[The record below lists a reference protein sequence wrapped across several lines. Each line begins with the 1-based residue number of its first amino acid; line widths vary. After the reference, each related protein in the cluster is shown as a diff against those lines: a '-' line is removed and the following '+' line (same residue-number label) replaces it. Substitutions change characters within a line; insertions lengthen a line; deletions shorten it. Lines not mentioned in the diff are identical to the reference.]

1 MSRSS
6 ARISA
11 ARTRAVPRTRL
22 RNNFADSKPQ
32 KSKIIVKVVLRPHL
46 SAVLILAFLPG
57 SAGIVVGQSAN
68 SSPTTKTQSTH
79 KPASK
84 NATSAR
90 RRQRSSPSLR
100 RTHQAFVASA
110 SLKPMA
116 RQLVQDRTA
125 AAYAGVQ
132 AYAVRHAREDAGA
145 LAWLVI
151 GYARIL
157 DRSYAQAIDPLNRA
171 KPRAGEIGD
180 YVNYYL
186 GTAYLQTGRLAEAIA
201 TLSAFDK
208 NHPDSLLRRDAHV
221 AYANALLA
229 DGRASDA
236 IQVLEADR
244 QPVRADLE
252 LALGRAYEADHRPVQ
267 ALTIF
272 RNLYY
277 TMPLAEETHQ
287 IEGDLTRLA
296 AAAQAAP
303 VSLEARRGRAD
314 LLAKGKQFSQA
325 AKEYGELLGAVSPA
339 ERPLLELERAEALRH
354 SGQVKE
360 AKSML
365 DAIPSSTPELEA
377 ERLFNLAELARSAND
392 DDSAL
397 RLVDQLRIQYPTSPY
412 LEQALLSSG
421 NIYLLRR
428 DLDRAIDSYRELE
441 QRFPKGEH
449 ASYAHWKVAW
459 LSLRQGRTDE
469 AKQGFEEQIALYPT
483 SWEVPGA
490 LYWRGRLA
498 EEDHDSALAQA
509 FYQKLAERYRNYY
522 HGELARQRL
531 GKFKAGPHPQHYAL
545 LDRVP
550 PISAFDKIASQE
562 LPEDNLRVQ
571 KAELLA
577 NGALMDLAARE
588 LSAAAAETKG
598 NWAEAETARLYAE
611 VGRYDI
617 AIETLKRAIPNYFAI
632 DLGSL
637 PRSYWEV
644 LFPKPYWVDLT
655 TYSSRNGLDPYLV
668 ASLVRQESAF
678 NPNAVSR
685 ANAVGLM
692 QLLPKVGKGVAKEEK
707 LRHFNATQLFMP
719 SMNLR
724 LGTRYLRIMVDK
736 FGSFEY
742 ALAAYNAG
750 TDRVED
756 WLGAGQYRDPEEFV
770 ESIPFTETREYVE
783 NILRNASL
791 YRQLY
796 GTP

>member
-1 MSRSS
+1 
-6 ARISA
+6 
-11 ARTRAVPRTRL
+11 
-22 RNNFADSKPQ
+22 
-32 KSKIIVKVVLRPHL
+32 
-46 SAVLILAFLPG
+46 
-57 SAGIVVGQSAN
+57 
-68 SSPTTKTQSTH
+68 
-79 KPASK
+79 
-84 NATSAR
+84 
-90 RRQRSSPSLR
+90 
-100 RTHQAFVASA
+100 
-110 SLKPMA
+110 MA
-116 RQLVQDRTA
+116 RQLFQDRTP

-145 LAWLVI
+145 LAWLVL
-151 GYARIL
+151 GYARIM
-157 DRSYAQAIDPLNRA
+157 DRNYAQAIDPLNRA
-171 KPRAGEIGD
+171 KPHAGEISG

-186 GTAYLQTGRLAEAIA
+186 GTAYLETGRLAEAIA

-208 NHPDSLLRRDAHV
+208 NYPDSLLRRDAHV
-221 AYANALLA
+221 AYANALTA
-229 DGRASDA
+229 DGRPSDA
-236 IQVLEADR
+236 TEVLEADR

-252 LALGRAYEADHRPVQ
+252 LALGRAYQADHQPAK

-277 TMPLAEETHQ
+277 TMPLAGETHE
-287 IEGDLTRLA
+287 IEGDLTGLA
-296 AAAQAAP
+296 AAVGAAP
-303 VSLEARRGRAD
+303 VSPEARRMRAD

-325 AKEYGELLGAVSPA
+325 AKEYGELIGAVSPA

-354 SGQVKE
+354 AGQLKE
-360 AKSML
+360 AKSTL
-365 DAIPSSTPELEA
+365 EAIPSSTPELAA

-392 DDSAL
+392 DDSFL
-397 RLVDQLRIQYPTSPY
+397 RLVDQLQSSYPTSPY
-412 LEQALLSSG
+412 LEQTLLSAG
-421 NIYLLRR
+421 NVYLLRG

-441 QRFPKGEH
+441 ARFPKGEH

-469 AKQGFEEQIALYPT
+469 AKKGFEDQIALYPT
-483 SWEVPGA
+483 SLEVPAA

-498 EEDHDSALAQA
+498 EEDHDASLAQA
-509 FYQKLAERYRNYY
+509 CYQKLSERYRNYY
-522 HGELARQRL
+522 HGELARERL
-531 GKFKAGPHPQHYAL
+531 GKFKASPHPQHYAL

-550 PISAFDKIASQE
+550 PINAFDKITADE

-577 NGALMDLAARE
+577 NGALVDFAARE
-588 LSAAAAETKG
+588 LSAAASETKG
-598 NWAEAETARLYAE
+598 NWAAAETARLYAE

-617 AIETLKRAIPNYFAI
+617 AIDTLKRSIPNYFAI

-644 LFPKPYWVDLT
+644 LFPKPYWLDLT

-692 QLLPKVGKGVAKEEK
+692 QLLPKVGKGVAKQEK
-707 LRHFNATQLFMP
+707 LKHFSATQLFVP

-756 WLGAGQYRDPEEFV
+756 WLGAGRYRDPQEFV

-783 NILRNASL
+783 NILRNASV
-791 YRQLY
+791 YRKLY

>member
-1 MSRSS
+1 M
-6 ARISA
+6 
-11 ARTRAVPRTRL
+11 
-22 RNNFADSKPQ
+22 
-32 KSKIIVKVVLRPHL
+32 HL
-46 SAVLILAFLPG
+46 
-57 SAGIVVGQSAN
+57 
-68 SSPTTKTQSTH
+68 
-79 KPASK
+79 
-84 NATSAR
+84 
-90 RRQRSSPSLR
+90 
-100 RTHQAFVASA
+100 AFVASA

-116 RQLVQDRTA
+116 RQLFQDRSL

-151 GYARIL
+151 GYGRIL
-157 DRSYAQAIDPLNRA
+157 DHSYPQAIDPLNRA

-186 GTAYLQTGRLAEAIA
+186 GTAYTQSGRLAEAIA

-208 NHPDSLLRRDAHV
+208 NYPDSLLRRDAHV
-221 AYANALLA
+221 AYANALTA
-229 DGRASDA
+229 DGRASEA
-236 IQVLEADR
+236 IELLEEDR
-244 QPVRADLE
+244 LPVRADLE
-252 LALGRAYEADHRPVQ
+252 LALGRAYEAEHQPAK
-267 ALTIF
+267 ALSIF

-277 TMPLAEETHQ
+277 TMPLAGESQE

-296 AAAQAAP
+296 AATQAAP
-303 VSLEARRGRAD
+303 ASLEARRMRAD
-314 LLAKGKQFSQA
+314 LLAKGKQYAEAST
-325 AKEYGELLGAVSPA
+325 EYGELLNAVGPD
-339 ERPLLELERAEALRH
+339 ERPLVELERAEALRH
-354 SGQVKE
+354 TGQLRE
-360 AKSML
+360 AKSILEAIPHSTPDL
-365 DAIPSSTPELEA
+365 DAR
-377 ERLFNLAELARSAND
+377 RLFNLGELARSGND
-392 DDSAL
+392 DESFL
-397 RLVDQLRIQYPTSPY
+397 RLVDQLRSEQPNSPY
-412 LEQALLSSG
+412 LEQALLSAG
-421 NIYLLRR
+421 NIFLLRR

-441 QRFPKGEH
+441 QRFPAGEH

-459 LSLRQGRTDE
+459 LNLRQGRKEE
-469 AKQGFEEQIALYPT
+469 AKKGFETQIALYP
-483 SWEVPGA
+483 SSLEVPAA

-498 EEDHDSALAQA
+498 EEDNDSALALA
-509 FYQKLAERYRNYY
+509 FYQKLSERYRNYY
-522 HGELARQRL
+522 HGELARERL
-531 GKFKAGPHPQHYAL
+531 EKLKASPHPEQDAL

-550 PISAFDKIASQE
+550 AITAFDKITAE
-562 LPEDNLRVQ
+562 EPPDDNLRVQ

-577 NGALMDLAARE
+577 NGALMDFAARE
-588 LSAAAAETKG
+588 LSAAALETKG
-598 NWAEAETARLYAE
+598 NWAAAETARLYAE

-617 AIETLKRAIPNYFAI
+617 AIETLKRAIPNYLAV

-644 LFPKPYWVDLT
+644 LFPKPYWLDLT

-685 ANAVGLM
+685 ASAVGLM
-692 QLLPKVGKGVAKEEK
+692 QLLPKVGRGVARQEK
-707 LRHFNATQLFMP
+707 LKHFNATQLFMP
-719 SMNLR
+719 STNLR
-724 LGTRYLRIMVDK
+724 LGTRYLRTMVDK

-750 TDRVED
+750 SDRVED
-756 WLGAGQYRDPEEFV
+756 WLGAGRYRDPQEFV